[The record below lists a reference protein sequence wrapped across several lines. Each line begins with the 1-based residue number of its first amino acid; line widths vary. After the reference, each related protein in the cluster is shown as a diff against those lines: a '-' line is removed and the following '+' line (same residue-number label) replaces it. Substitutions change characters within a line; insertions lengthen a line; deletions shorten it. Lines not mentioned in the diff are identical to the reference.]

1 MEWVIAAVVVVLI
14 GLAAVVGTGAFG
26 QLRAEPVRDVY
37 RQPLPDRPL
46 TGTDLDSVRFAVT
59 VRGYSMGQVDELLD
73 RLRDELVVLQT
84 QLAAAR
90 GGADGAAPDAPD
102 DPFAEYRLDG
112 GQGLPETGPWH
123 DGDGRPGVTVEDEPA
138 EVFRQ
143 FAVVAAHDHSDGSVT
158 DRPVPDDAV
167 RHDALPD
174 DSVTQDEEVS

>member
-26 QLRAEPVRDVY
+26 QLRSEPVRDVY

-84 QLAAAR
+84 RLSAAR
-90 GGADGAAPDAPD
+90 GDADRDVPAAPE

-112 GQGLPETGPWH
+112 GQGLPEGGPWH
-123 DGDGRPGVTVEDEPA
+123 DGDGRPGLTVEDEPA

-143 FAVVAAHDHSDGSVT
+143 FAVAAVQHLDDAGT
-158 DRPVPDDAV
+158 DEPVPDDAV

-174 DSVTQDEEVS
+174 DSATQDEEVS

>member
-26 QLRAEPVRDVY
+26 QLRPEPVRDVY

-112 GQGLPETGPWH
+112 GQGLPEAGPWH

-143 FAVVAAHDHSDGSVT
+143 FAVTTVQH
-158 DRPVPDDAV
+158 PDDAV
-167 RHDALPD
+167 PD